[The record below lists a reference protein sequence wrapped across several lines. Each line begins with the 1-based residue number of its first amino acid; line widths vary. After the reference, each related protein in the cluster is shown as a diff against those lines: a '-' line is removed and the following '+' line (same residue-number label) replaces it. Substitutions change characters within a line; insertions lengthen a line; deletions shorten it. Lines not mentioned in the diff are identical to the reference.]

1 MEGPFVHPA
10 RDRRGRR
17 RGAGRRWCIPPAII
31 REPNET
37 LEASQILEE
46 NPPDLALV
54 LWNSLRDVTLWS
66 SVEPGR
72 RDGLF
77 SPDAAGKR
85 LEQLKTSHVDPALEV
100 SLTSLVAVV
109 DAPVTTNPEI
119 VSLVCLEI
127 SRWAQA
133 RGLMG
138 TAIAFAQAAALASPV
153 DPRPAYRVG
162 YLALDWHREARAET
176 WLRRGIG
183 LARRARDWQVYAEG
197 YVDLGALYARRRL
210 PLEARRHYTK
220 AVRAARRHGLL
231 PTRGAALHGLFL
243 LAMDAAELDA
253 AERLARL
260 AMRAYGR
267 GHPRTRELLHDIAYL
282 WVVREDYGRAIP
294 LLQKLLATRTEPVE
308 RAITLAVLARA
319 AAGTGD
325 RRLYQQAW
333 SDAWSIINRPGAR
346 EPDVRTLLEL
356 ARAAARLKDWIRVD
370 QATRL
375 QAAQRTQP
383 EDPCVVEELA
393 KLVAAGRSRAE
404 S

>member
-1 MEGPFVHPA
+1 MEGPFAHPA
-10 RDRRGRR
+10 RDRRGRCR
-17 RGAGRRWCIPPAII
+17 AASRRWCIPPAIV

-46 NPPDLALV
+46 NSPDVALV

-66 SVEPGR
+66 SVELEVR
-72 RDGLF
+72 EGLF
-77 SPDAAGKR
+77 SATAAGKR
-85 LEQLKTSHVDPALEV
+85 LEQLQNARADPALEV
-100 SLTSLVAVV
+100 SLTSLVAIAGSPATV
-109 DAPVTTNPEI
+109 NPEI
-119 VSLVCLEI
+119 VSLVCIEI

-133 RGLMG
+133 RGRMG
-138 TAIAFAQAAALASPV
+138 TAIGFAQAAALASPV

-162 YLALDWHREARAET
+162 YLALDWGRYARAET

-197 YVDLGALYARRRL
+197 YVDLAALYARRRQ
-210 PLEARRHYTK
+210 PLQARRHYTR
-220 AVRAARRHGLL
+220 AVRTARRHGLL

-243 LAMDAAELDA
+243 LSMDAGDLDE
-253 AERLARL
+253 AERLARA

-267 GHPRTRELLHDIAYL
+267 GHPRVTELLHDVAYL
-282 WVVREDYGRAIP
+282 WVVRESYGRAIP
-294 LLQKLLATRTEPVE
+294 LLQKLLATRTEPTE

-319 AAGTGD
+319 AAGSGE

-346 EPDVRTLLEL
+346 EPDVRTLVEL

-375 QAAQRTQP
+375 QATQRTQP
-383 EDPCVVEELA
+383 EDPRVIEELA
-393 KLVAAGRSRAE
+393 KLAAAVRSRGE